1 MHALEFPL
9 PRLMTNGPIGSRPHL
24 DGTLWPTL
32 TTSRPGELWLLLA
45 PFRIAEIECVVIP
58 QLALRGPVH
67 IIVGG
72 HTYDVEA
79 ILRGL
84 RKLTPEAA
92 SLYQHIRQRRAP
104 TMYQMRALL
113 KKTPETNEPLL
124 ILNFLNLYF
133 AEDEEFWKSRY
144 MLEETIRDLYRLS
157 RLAPVVVTAR
167 PPEKQHPVSN
177 RSFTYLFDQ
186 LQDIDARIVE
196 FHPAPIPQQSRLFG
210 ECA

>member
-1 MHALEFPL
+1 MYS
-9 PRLMTNGPIGSRPHL
+9 IPHRENS
-24 DGTLWPTL
+24 LWPTL

-72 HTYDVEA
+72 HSYDVDG

-84 RKLTPEAA
+84 RTLTPGAA
-92 SLYQHIRQRRAP
+92 ALYRHIRQRRAP

-113 KKTPETNEPLL
+113 KNTPETNEPL
-124 ILNFLNLYF
+124 IVLNFLNHYF
-133 AEDEEFWKSRY
+133 AEDEEFWKSRFL
-144 MLEETIRDLYRLS
+144 LEATIMELHRLS

-167 PPEKQHPVSN
+167 PPEANNS
-177 RSFTYLFDQ
+177 SFTHLFDR
-186 LQDIDARIVE
+186 LRMEMGTCPNARIIE
-196 FHPAPIPQQSRLFG
+196 FLPSPTLQLQQSRLF
-210 ECA
+210 